1 MSDLRQAVADYLA
14 IRHALGF
21 QLRGYDRLLGD
32 LVDNLA
38 RAGASTLTT
47 ELAVAWAT
55 KPACAQP
62 FRWKTRLSVARGFAR
77 YLQSIDPAAQVP
89 PSNLLAY
96 RRARPAPYLYGAAEI
111 DALLEA
117 TDTLRPS
124 LRAVTYRTLLGLL
137 AVTGMR
143 VGEAIALD
151 RDDVDPRART
161 LAIRAAKHASRQL
174 PLHAST
180 ADALYAYARRR
191 DQLCPAPTATPS
203 FFVSTAGTRLIYEC
217 VRETFIKLRGVAGL
231 DRGSGPSPRIHDLR
245 HGFAVQTLLHWH
257 HAGVDVA
264 ARLPLLSA
272 WLGHRHPASTYYY
285 LQAAPELLALAAERL
300 PELGARS

>member
-1 MSDLRQAVADYLA
+1 MSDLRQALADYLT

-21 QLRGYDRLLGD
+21 QLRGYDRLVGD
-32 LVDNLA
+32 LVEDVR
-38 RAGASTLTT
+38 RAGATTLTT

-55 KPACAQP
+55 KPAGAQP

-77 YLQSIDPAAQVP
+77 YVQTLDPAAQVP
-89 PSNLLAY
+89 PSDLLAY
-96 RRARPAPYLYGAAEI
+96 RRARPVPYLYSATEI
-111 DALLEA
+111 DALLVA
-117 TDTLRPS
+117 TDTLRPP
-124 LRAVTYRTLLGLL
+124 LRAATYRTLLGLL

-151 RDDVDPRART
+151 RDDVDLRERR
-161 LAIRAAKHASRQL
+161 LAIREAKHATRQL
-174 PLHAST
+174 PLHPST
-180 ADALYAYARRR
+180 AAALDAYADRR
-191 DQLCPAPTATPS
+191 DRLCPGAKAPS

-217 VRETFIKLRGVAGL
+217 VRETFIKLRRIADL
-231 DRGSGPSPRIHDLR
+231 ERAARRSPRIHDLR
-245 HGFAVQTLLHWH
+245 HSFAVHTLLDWH
-257 HAGVDVA
+257 RAGVDVT

>member
-1 MSDLRQAVADYLA
+1 MSDPRHAVVDYLA
-14 IRHALGF
+14 IRRALGF

-32 LVDNLA
+32 LVDELQ
-38 RAGASTLTT
+38 RTEASTLTT

-55 KPACAQP
+55 KPAGAQP
-62 FRWKTRLSVARGFAR
+62 FRWKTLLSVARGFAR
-77 YLQSIDPAAQVP
+77 YLQTIDPAAQVP

-96 RRARPAPYLYGAAEI
+96 RRARPVPYLYSAIEI

-117 TDTLRPS
+117 TASLRPA
-124 LRAVTYRTLLGLL
+124 LRAATYQALLGLL

-151 RDDVDPRART
+151 RDDVDVRDRR
-161 LAIRAAKHASRQL
+161 LAIRGAKHASRQL
-174 PLHAST
+174 PLHPST
-180 ADALYAYARRR
+180 ALALDAYAIRR
-191 DQLCPAPTATPS
+191 DQLCPAPKAPS
-203 FFVSTAGTRLIYEC
+203 FFLSTAGTRPVYEC
-217 VRETFIKLRGVAGL
+217 VRETFSTLCAAAGL
-231 DRGSGPSPRIHDLR
+231 DRGSVPGPRIHALR
-245 HGFAVQTLLHWH
+245 HSFAVQTLLGWH
-257 HAGVDVA
+257 RTGVDVA

-300 PELGARS
+300 PELGAPS

>member
-21 QLRGYDRLLGD
+21 QLRGYERLLAD
-32 LVDNLA
+32 LVDDLE
-38 RAGASTLTT
+38 RTGASTLST

-55 KPACAQP
+55 KPAGAQP
-62 FRWKTRLSVARGFAR
+62 FRWKTRLAVARGFAR
-77 YLQSIDPAAQVP
+77 YLQTIDPAAQVP

-124 LRAVTYRTLLGLL
+124 LRAATYRTILGLL

-151 RDDVDPRART
+151 RDDVDPRERT
-161 LAIRAAKHASRQL
+161 LAIRAAKHATRQL

-180 ADALYAYARRR
+180 AQALLAHAHRR
-191 DQLCPAPTATPS
+191 DQLCPAPKAPS
-203 FFVSTAGTRLIYEC
+203 FFVSTADTRLIYEC
-217 VRETFIKLRGVAGL
+217 VRETFIKLRRVAGL
-231 DRGSGPSPRIHDLR
+231 ERAARPSPRIHDLR
-245 HGFAVQTLLHWH
+245 HSFAVQTLLTWH
-257 HAGVDVA
+257 RAGVDVA
-264 ARLPLLSA
+264 ARLPLLSV

-285 LQAAPELLALAAERL
+285 LHAAPELLALAAERL

>member
-1 MSDLRQAVADYLA
+1 MSELRQAVADYLA

-32 LVDNLA
+32 LVVELQ
-38 RAGASTLTT
+38 RTGASTLTT

-55 KPACAQP
+55 EPAGAQP

-77 YLQSIDPAAQVP
+77 YLQTIDPAAQVP
-89 PSNLLAY
+89 PSDLLAY
-96 RRARPAPYLYGAAEI
+96 RRARPAPYLYSAAEI
-111 DALLEA
+111 DALLGA
-117 TDTLRPS
+117 TETLRPT
-124 LRAVTYRTLLGLL
+124 LRAATYRTLLGLL

-151 RDDVDPRART
+151 RDDVDLRERR
-161 LAIRAAKHASRQL
+161 LAIRGAKHAARQL
-174 PLHAST
+174 PLHPST
-180 ADALYAYARRR
+180 AETLHAYARRR
-191 DQLCPAPTATPS
+191 DQLAPAPKTSS
-203 FFVSTAGTRLIYEC
+203 FFVSTVGTSVIYEC

-231 DRGSGPSPRIHDLR
+231 ERAARPSPRIHDLR
-245 HGFAVQTLLHWH
+245 HSFAVQTLLEWH
-257 HAGVDVA
+257 RAGVDVA

-300 PELGARS
+300 PDLGARS

>member
-1 MSDLRQAVADYLA
+1 MSDLRQALADYVA

-21 QLRGYDRLLGD
+21 QLRGYDRLLDD
-32 LVDNLA
+32 LVEDLQ
-38 RAGASTLTT
+38 RAGAPTLTT

-55 KPACAQP
+55 KPADAQP

-77 YLQSIDPAAQVP
+77 YLQTLDPAAQVP
-89 PSNLLAY
+89 PSDLLAY
-96 RRARPAPYLYGAAEI
+96 RRARPAPYLYSATEI
-111 DALLEA
+111 DALLAA
-117 TDTLRPS
+117 TDTLRPA
-124 LRAVTYRTLLGLL
+124 RAATYRTILGLL

-151 RDDVDPRART
+151 CDDVDPRERR

-180 ADALYAYARRR
+180 ADALHAYARRR

-217 VRETFIKLRGVAGL
+217 VRETFIKLRGVAGP

-245 HGFAVQTLLHWH
+245 HGFAVQTLLDWH

>member
-1 MSDLRQAVADYLA
+1 MSDLRQALADYLA

-32 LVDNLA
+32 LLDDLEQA
-38 RAGASTLTT
+38 RASTLTI

-55 KPACAQP
+55 KPADAQP

-77 YLQSIDPAAQVP
+77 YLQTIDPAAQVP
-89 PSNLLAY
+89 PSDLLAY
-96 RRARPAPYLYGAAEI
+96 RRARPAPYLYSAAEI
-111 DALLEA
+111 DALLAA

-124 LRAVTYRTLLGLL
+124 LRAATYRTLLGLL

-151 RDDVDPRART
+151 RDDVDPRQQR
-161 LAIRAAKHASRQL
+161 LSIRAAKHATRQL
-174 PLHAST
+174 PLHPST
-180 ADALYAYARRR
+180 AAALDAYARRR
-191 DQLCPAPTATPS
+191 DQLRPAPKAPS
-203 FFVSTAGTRLIYEC
+203 FFLSTAGTRLIYEC
-217 VRETFIKLRGVAGL
+217 VRETFIKLRRVASL
-231 DRGSGPSPRIHDLR
+231 ERAARRSPRIHDLR
-245 HGFAVQTLLHWH
+245 HSFAVQTLLDWH
-257 HAGVDVA
+257 RAGVDVG

-285 LQAAPELLALAAERL
+285 LQAAPELMALAAERL
-300 PELGARS
+300 PDLGARS

>member
-1 MSDLRQAVADYLA
+1 MSDLRQALADYLA

-21 QLRGYDRLLGD
+21 QLRGYDRLLAD
-32 LVDNLA
+32 LVDDLE
-38 RAGASTLTT
+38 RAGASTLST

-55 KPACAQP
+55 KPASAQP
-62 FRWKTRLSVARGFAR
+62 FRWKMRLSVARGFAR
-77 YLQSIDPAAQVP
+77 YLQTIDPAARVP

-96 RRARPAPYLYGAAEI
+96 RRARPAPYLYDAAEI

-117 TDTLRPS
+117 TDTLRPT

-151 RDDVDPRART
+151 RDDVDPRERQ
-161 LAIRAAKHASRQL
+161 LAIREAKHASRQL

-180 ADALYAYARRR
+180 ADALHAYARRR
-191 DQLCPAPTATPS
+191 DQLCPAPKAPS

-231 DRGSGPSPRIHDLR
+231 DHGSGPGPRIHDLR
-245 HGFAVQTLLHWH
+245 HSFAVQTLLDWH
-257 HAGVDVA
+257 RAGVDVA